1 MSAHQL
7 AETRLVDGLSAKRL
21 LEGLARTYRWLLV
34 TDEDRRILWMSDGL
48 CNLVDFDDLELGV
61 DARSLIS
68 RLPRPEQVFS
78 LRSDFR
84 NRSHVSAPIELR
96 GRDGEAVRADV
107 NVIRIETANPGE
119 SLLLAIARPSDEVR
133 ADPGDRDRV
142 ARALVRGS
150 PESVLA
156 IDADGFVTHCN
167 PAAERL
173 TGRGESELLGYPA
186 ALLFGDRASDLERVA
201 ASLELEEPLECEVS
215 LRQSDGRCTPVLL
228 SVSALGKGCK
238 GLFLR
243 EASCDAEL
251 RKANDELEHCVNS
264 LAHDLRSPLVALLG
278 FSRLLRQEYDALLD
292 ATGKHFLDRIE
303 QAGRTMESL
312 VHDLLEL
319 SRIGQAGDRPSLVD
333 PRGVLVQLTAELKPR
348 LDSAGIALELPD
360 TPPPLV
366 YCDRTR
372 LYQLL
377 SNLIGNAIAHM
388 GDTDDPRIR
397 VLVTEEQGGHRITVS
412 DSGRGVSPDHLP
424 HIFEAFQS
432 FPRADGRK
440 GTGMG
445 LAIVRKIAE
454 KRGGRAWVESELGE
468 GSSFHVLLPGS

>member
-1 MSAHQL
+1 MTAHQL
-7 AETRLVDGLSAKRL
+7 AETQLVDGLSAKRL
-21 LEGLARTYRWLLV
+21 LEGLARIYRWLLV

-48 CNLVDFDDLELGV
+48 STLFDPDDLEPGV
-61 DARSLIS
+61 DARTLIS
-68 RLPRPEQVFS
+68 KLPRPEQVFS

-84 NRSHVSAPIELR
+84 HRSHVSAPIELR
-96 GRDGEAVRADV
+96 SRDGETIRADV
-107 NVIRIETANPGE
+107 NVLRIETSTPGS
-119 SLLLAIARPSDEVR
+119 SLLLAVARPS
-133 ADPGDRDRV
+133 AAKGAPADRDRV
-142 ARALVRGS
+142 AQALVHGS
-150 PESVLA
+150 PQAVLA
-156 IDADGFVTHCN
+156 VDADGFVTHAN
-167 PAAERL
+167 PSAERL
-173 TGRGESELLGYPA
+173 TGRGPEALIGYPA
-186 ALLFGDRASDLERVA
+186 ALLFGDSASDLERVA
-201 ASLELEEPLECEVS
+201 ETFEREEPKECGVTV
-215 LRQSDGRCTPVLL
+215 RRPDGALAPLLL
-228 SVSALGKGCK
+228 SVSALGHGCK

-243 EASCDAEL
+243 EAVDDAEL
-251 RKANDELEHCVNS
+251 RKAHDELEHCVNS

-303 QAGRTMESL
+303 QAGRTMEEL

-333 PRGVLVQLTAELKPR
+333 PRGVLGQLTAELKPR
-348 LDSAGIALELPD
+348 LDAAGIALELPD
-360 TPPPLV
+360 APPPLV

-388 GDTDDPRIR
+388 GDAAEPCIQ
-397 VLVTEEQGGHRITVS
+397 VAIGELQGGHRITVR
-412 DSGRGVSPDHLP
+412 DNGRGIAPEHLP

-432 FPRADGRK
+432 FPRKDSRK

-454 KRGGRAWVESELGE
+454 KRGGRAWVESEPGE
-468 GSSFHVLLPGS
+468 GAAFHVVLPTE